1 MLGRF
6 CTAVAV
12 VVSLL
17 SATGCAVNRASA
29 TLMADSDLTKVKTVY
44 VVQAPEDGRGINEEL
59 AKAFGKRG
67 YVATTGPELKPPY
80 PQDAVVTYIDKWMW
94 DITMYMIELTVTVRD
109 SKNFP
114 MATGN
119 SLHTSLTRKSP
130 HEMVDEVVG
139 NIVAAKH

>member
-1 MLGRF
+1 MRRLY
-6 CTAVAV
+6 AAV
-12 VVSLL
+12 VMLML
-17 SATGCAVNRASA
+17 SGLVPLAMSEWN
-29 TLMADSDLTKVKTVY
+29 
-44 VVQAPEDGRGINEEL
+44 PEIEPHAMVMKQN
-59 AKAFGKRG
+59 GKSFP
-67 YVATTGPELKPPY
+67 ATTGPELKPPY

-119 SLHTSLTRKSP
+119 SLHTSLTRNSP
-130 HEMVDEVVG
+130 PEMVDEVVG